1 MNTSPVTPSIS
12 PQSQDNAWYRLDTE
26 ETLRRLN
33 TGNAGLG
40 TQEAAE
46 RLRHYG
52 PNTLPARKARHPLLQ
67 FLAHF
72 NDVLIYI
79 LLIAAVLKGVMAQWV
94 DMVIILAVAV
104 INALI
109 GFVQESNAE
118 RSLKSIQNMLSTKAV
133 VIREGVTQTI
143 EAGDLVPGDIVTL
156 RPGDKIPADLRLM
169 EAHNLLVEEAI
180 LTGESTVV
188 EKQTGAIDREVTIG
202 DRVNLLFS
210 GTTISAGTA
219 KGVVIASGGDTELGH
234 INQMMAAIDPHRTPL
249 LAQMDRLGKG
259 IFMLILVMM
268 AVLFVFAFFLRD
280 MPFTELLLAL
290 ISLAVASVPE
300 GLPAIISIIL
310 SLGVQSMARIRA
322 IIRKLPTVETL
333 GAMTVVCSDKTGTL
347 TMNEMTVKA
356 VVTADGGYRVSG
368 ESYEPVGVISSP
380 GGKPGE
386 EQAVD
391 LSAHPALARF
401 ITAVELCNDSQ
412 ISQDE
417 RGRWG
422 ITGGPTEGALKVLA
436 AKAALRLGEVELRD
450 KIPFDSAY
458 KYMATRHRIGDETFV
473 FITGAPDV
481 LFAFCH
487 QELAQEGMR
496 PFRREYWEEEMARYA
511 KQGLRM
517 VAAAFKNSEKGES
530 ALEHEALQQGMIFA
544 GMAGM
549 MDPPRPEAIDA
560 IAQCQRAGI
569 RVKMITGDHQETAMA
584 IGAMLGIGN
593 GADSITGSRLEH
605 MDDDELA
612 DAAVRYDIFART
624 SPEHKLRLVKALQNR
639 GGIVGMTGDGVND
652 APALKQADVGIAM
665 GIKGTEVTKEAADMV
680 LTDDNFATI
689 ANAVKEGRRV
699 YDNLKKTILFIL
711 PTNLAQGLLIIFAI
725 LAGAVIPLTALQ
737 ILWVN
742 MATSTT
748 LSFGLAF
755 EPAEKG
761 VMRRQPRDPA
771 RHVLDG
777 HAIWRIGFVGTL
789 IACSAFLLESLLLP
803 RGYSGEFIRT
813 LIMQTLVTAQWIYMF
828 NCRVA
833 DRFPLNREMFLNK
846 GLWLVTAVLVALQL
860 AIIYLPF
867 MNRAFGTEPLPA
879 YYWGVTLL
887 VSIGIFIIVEI
898 EKWLFARFR
907 PAANAA

>member
-1 MNTSPVTPSIS
+1 MTTSPVKSSVS
-12 PQSQDNAWYRLDTE
+12 PQNPDIAWYRLDTE
-26 ETLRRLN
+26 ETLRQ
-33 TGNAGLG
+33 LG
-40 TQEAAE
+40 TIDSGLEPQEAAE
-46 RLRHYG
+46 RLRRHG
-52 PNTLPARKARHPLLQ
+52 PNELPARKTRHPLLQ

-79 LLIAAVLKGVMAQWV
+79 LLIAAVLKGIMAQWV
-94 DMVIILAVAV
+94 DMVIILLVAV

-118 RSLKSIQNMLSTKAV
+118 KSLKSIQGMLSSTAV
-133 VIREGVTQTI
+133 VIREGITQTI
-143 EAGDLVPGDIVTL
+143 EARDLVPGDIVTL
-156 RPGDKIPADLRLM
+156 RPGDKIPADLRLL
-169 EAHNLLVEEAI
+169 EAHNLQVEEAI

-188 EKQTGAIDREVTIG
+188 VKQTGAIDREVTIG
-202 DRVNLLFS
+202 DRINLLFS

-219 KGVVIASGGDTELGH
+219 KGVVTASGGDTELGH

-249 LAQMDRLGKG
+249 LTQMDRLGKG

-310 SLGVQSMARIRA
+310 SLGVQSIARARA

-347 TMNEMTVKA
+347 TMNEMTVKT
-356 VVTADGGYRVSG
+356 VVMADRSYRVEG
-368 ESYEPVGVISSP
+368 ESYEPVGKIYPQGSERSVN
-380 GGKPGE
+380 
-386 EQAVD
+386 
-391 LSAHPALARF
+391 LSEDATLERF

-412 ISQDE
+412 IRQD
-417 RGRWG
+417 GQGHWG

-436 AKAALRLGEVELRD
+436 AKSGLRLGNVNLLD

-458 KYMATRHRIGDETFV
+458 KYMATRHQIDDQIYIFL
-473 FITGAPDV
+473 TGAPDV
-481 LFAFCH
+481 LFTFCP
-487 QELAQEGMR
+487 QELTHEGLR
-496 PFRREYWEEEMARYA
+496 PFRRDYWEEEMARYA
-511 KQGLRM
+511 RQGLRM
-517 VAAAFKNSEKGES
+517 VAAAFRSQTAAEP
-530 ALEHEALQQGMIFA
+530 ALGHEAIQQGMVFA
-544 GMAGM
+544 GIAGM

-593 GADSITGSRLEH
+593 GTDSITGNQLEH
-605 MDDDELA
+605 MEDESLA
-612 DAAVRYDIFART
+612 EAAVHYDIFART
-624 SPEHKLRLVKALQNR
+624 SPEHKLRLVKALQTR

-689 ANAVKEGRRV
+689 TNAVREGRRV

-725 LAGAVIPLTALQ
+725 LAGAIIPLTALQ

-761 VMRRQPRDPA
+761 VMVRPPRDPA

-789 IACSAFLLESLLLP
+789 IACSAFLLESFLQP

-813 LIMQTLVTAQWIYMF
+813 LVMQTLVTAQWIYMF
-828 NCRVA
+828 NCRVT

-846 GLWLVTAVLVALQL
+846 GLWLVTGVLILLQL

-907 PAANAA
+907 STAKAT